1 MKFKAY
7 VIFFLLF
14 GVAAD
19 FCLCLVVWKSF
30 SVAWKLA
37 LCLPT
42 LATLGCL
49 VLIAAQV
56 RYSDAVRVF
65 SWLIFLFELPKS
77 VLALF
82 SVSGQAMGIVPHVA
96 DGIAVGAA
104 TAVALFF
111 ATLIFF
117 VSQHLQV
124 NELHLSFRNLP
135 ARFDGLRICQLTDIH
150 LGSYGRTSPYVKRII
165 RTTCKLAPDLILF
178 TGDLVNFETDEAVP
192 YRDEF
197 ARLTAPLGI
206 FSIRGNHDYLLHGH
220 HDEQERLSDMERLS
234 ALETGLGWRLLGNAH
249 ALLRRGDDTLA
260 VVGVD
265 NISANPF
272 FNKAGG
278 DFALAMKG
286 LPRELFKI
294 LLSHD
299 PSHWRKEVV
308 PEGSVALTL
317 SGHTHGL
324 RYKLAGRHISHWYLP
339 ESAGTYREKEQV
351 LHVSKGLGSA
361 FAFRMGGFPSIDLIT
376 LHRNYT

>member
-7 VIFFLLF
+7 VIIFLLF
-14 GVAAD
+14 GVATD
-19 FCLCLVVWKSF
+19 LCLSCVILENLTT
-30 SVAWKLA
+30 AWKLI

-42 LATLGCL
+42 LATLACL
-49 VLIAAQV
+49 VLIAACI
-56 RYSDAVRVF
+56 RYSDAVRAY

-77 VLALF
+77 VLALLA
-82 SVSGQAMGIVPHVA
+82 VIGRYVLGIATPVA
-96 DGIAVGAA
+96 DGIALGAA
-104 TAVALFF
+104 CAVALFF
-111 ATLIFF
+111 AILIFF
-117 VSQHLQV
+117 VTRNLKV
-124 NELHLSFRNLP
+124 NTLDLSFENLP
-135 ARFDGLRICQLTDIH
+135 ATFEGLRICQLTDFH
-150 LGSYGRTSPYVKRII
+150 LGSFGRKSRYVQRVID
-165 RTTCKLAPDLILF
+165 TTATFQPDLILF

-192 YRDEF
+192 YKGLLS
-197 ARLTAPLGI
+197 RLSAPLGV

-220 HDEQERLSDMERLS
+220 HNEQQRRQDMDRLSE
-234 ALETGLGWRLLGNAH
+234 LETSLGWRLLRNEH
-249 ALLRRGDDTLA
+249 ELLRRGGESLA

-278 DFALAMKG
+278 DFAQAIKG
-286 LPRELFKI
+286 LSRKMFKI

-324 RYKLAGRHISHWYLP
+324 RYKMAGRHVSHWHLP
-339 ESAGTYREKEQV
+339 ESAGTYTEKNQV

-361 FAFRMGGFPSIDLIT
+361 FAFRMGGCPNIDLIT
-376 LHRNYT
+376 LHRNN